1 MADLTLQVVQM
12 QQDVNSFKAV
22 MNRTFAPHDFTPRF
36 LDLSAV
42 VPQVVDVKWLP
53 PVPNLVVWIRWLVG
67 LAFGTSDWTNTP
79 ELLAN
84 RPSQILPRLSHSMS
98 GHGEEQEQRFNYW
111 FAFLLCGPP
120 MMGCMCEVIR
130 FLAKLVKQ
138 VKQGH
143 SEQTLILYVHVSES
157 EMETEHERMQRLTFS
172 GRKAPIVVYHVFCI
186 CLVAV
191 ALSSDWLSAKGGGTI
206 CWELWALWQHTLL
219 WALFIQNLLRCYDLD
234 AKSLEGTTFTSVVL
248 YTAPI
253 VSELADTMKDW
264 LIAGICL
271 MAEPSVGGFT
281 FGAILV
287 VGDLLLRTH
296 TSPPSIFPFYISD
309 SVIFWS
315 PIALFVATML
325 TMFIVP
331 YVGVFLIFPL
341 MAAIF
346 FQRGWICFG
355 ILWQCALCNYV
366 RASLPSAFG
375 FHDIFNLAMDGL
387 TDGGCLFLISS
398 HVILIAYYVALSND
412 ETSEEL
418 SSSYLPILA
427 LPTGKPSYSPE
438 QDWITS
444 MGSFCSDK
452 LTGFLSSARL
462 VIAWAE
468 DWPQGFIGLLLVF
481 RYGRQM
487 GKPGFATL
495 SAVVSFLKGVLL
507 PLGQKVMLEVQL
519 FRARREVVK
528 YTQLARYIEGLS
540 AVRKDAIIPN
550 GVLDK
555 AISDR
560 RRELF
565 FVLGLAKAPTL
576 YQPVRCF
583 IEEHFLKMNK
593 DPDKYLTE
601 VSAAIVSSQRENG
614 DGMEIIMSR
623 LFDYSDCY
631 HGGFT
636 FADFIEAKISL
647 SDRRKAGFPLQDFIE
662 AKISLWDCREAGF
675 TLKRFVEA
683 KISLKDC
690 KEVGFT
696 KEDFIEAKISK
707 KDCEQ
712 NGFTVTLQ
720 DFIEAKISLS
730 DCKKVGFT
738 KKDFIEAKISK
749 KDCEQ
754 NGFTVTLQD
763 FIKAKISHS
772 DCRKAGFTLKRFIEA
787 EISRS
792 DCRKAGFTLQDFIE
806 AKISLSD
813 CRKAGF
819 TKKDFIEAKISKK
832 DCEQNGFTVTL
843 QDFIEAKISHSD
855 CREAGF
861 SVTLQ
866 DYIEEKN
873 SLESWFHF
881 AGFQD
886 GPLFHCDFFRKFP
899 GWPASSSRQADTRV
913 PRRSDET

>member
-1 MADLTLQVVQM
+1 
-12 QQDVNSFKAV
+12 
-22 MNRTFAPHDFTPRF
+22 MNRTFAPHDFMPHF

-67 LAFGTSDWTNTP
+67 LAFGTSGWTNTP

-84 RPSQILPRLSHSMS
+84 PPSQILPRLSHSMS
-98 GHGEEQEQRFNYW
+98 GHGDEQEQRFNYW

-120 MMGCMCEVIR
+120 MMGCMCEAIR

-138 VKQGH
+138 VNQGH
-143 SEQTLILYVHVSES
+143 SEQTFNLIPLYVHVSES
-157 EMETEHERMQRLTFS
+157 EMETGHERLQQPTFS

-219 WALFIQNLLRCYDLD
+219 WALFIQNLLRCYYLD
-234 AKSLEGTTFTSVVL
+234 AKSLERTTFTSVVL

-264 LIAGICL
+264 LVAGICL

-296 TSPPSIFPFYISD
+296 TSPPPIFPFYISD
-309 SVIFWS
+309 AVIFWS

-325 TMFIVP
+325 TMFVVP

-341 MAAIF
+341 TAACF
-346 FQRGWICFG
+346 FQRGWVCFG
-355 ILWQCALCNYV
+355 ILLQCALCNYI

-412 ETSEEL
+412 ETTEEL

-427 LPTGKPSYSPE
+427 LPTRKPSYSPK
-438 QDWITS
+438 QDWSTS
-444 MGSFCSDK
+444 MALFCSDK

-487 GKPGFATL
+487 GKPGFAAL
-495 SAVVSFLKGVLL
+495 SAVVSFLKGALL
-507 PLGQKVMLEVQL
+507 PLGQKVMLEVKTK
-519 FRARREVVK
+519 RARHEVEE
-528 YTQLARYIEGLS
+528 YAQLVRYIEGLS

-550 GVLDK
+550 GVLEK

-560 RRELF
+560 RKELF
-565 FVLGLAKAPTL
+565 FALGLAKAPTL
-576 YQPVRCF
+576 YRPVCCL
-583 IEEHFLKMNK
+583 IEEHFLKMNE
-593 DPDKYLTE
+593 DPDTYLTK
-601 VSAAIVSSQRENG
+601 VSAAIVSSQRKNG
-614 DGMEIIMSR
+614 DGMDIIMSR

-662 AKISLWDCREAGF
+662 AKISLSDCRTKAGF
-675 TLKRFVEA
+675 TLKRFIEA

-690 KEVGFT
+690 KE
-696 KEDFIEAKISK
+696 
-707 KDCEQ
+707 
-712 NGFTVTLQ
+712 
-720 DFIEAKISLS
+720 
-730 DCKKVGFT
+730 VGFT

-754 NGFTVTLQD
+754 AGFKVTLQD
-763 FIKAKISHS
+763 YINEKISLKDCKEVGFTQKDFIEAKISLL
-772 DCRKAGFTLKRFIEA
+772 DCK
-787 EISRS
+787 
-792 DCRKAGFTLQDFIE
+792 KAGFTLQDFIE
-806 AKISLSD
+806 AKICLSDCKKAGFIWRDFIDAKISLSD
-813 CRKAGF
+813 CRTKAGF
-819 TKKDFIEAKISKK
+819 TLKRFIEEKISPSDCKKAGFTLQDFIKAKISLW
-832 DCEQNGFTVTL
+832 DCRRKAGFTL

-866 DYIEEKN
+866 DYAGYIEAKN
-873 SLESWFHF
+873 SLSNNSKSWFHF
-881 AGFQD
+881 AGF
-886 GPLFHCDFFRKFP
+886 H
-899 GWPASSSRQADTRV
+899 
-913 PRRSDET
+913 